1 MVQRRGGRSCSQIWS
16 SRSFA
21 GLPAKITVAI
31 DFQAVQS
38 RMPGASRRAV
48 CALRLFLRL
57 SACMIG
63 VHAGVDHHLGE
74 LLLGRACQPAISEPT
89 PLQAGRAV
97 SRHARG
103 RQIHVVAVAAMAK
116 LVLGAFARLNAD
128 SQLKVADFA
137 FEDPSSLSKVP
148 CPSIF
153 GEPSK
158 QLTVVIP
165 AYNEEQ
171 RLPATL
177 QETLSY
183 LQRRRDRQGASFTYE
198 VIIVDDG
205 SRDGTARAASEFV
218 RKHGFDAVRVLR
230 LPQNRGKGY
239 AVKSGMLCSRGQR
252 LLMMDADGATKV
264 SDLERLEAKLAE
276 ISMTALRANKAGAAA
291 VGSGAPLGFVLGSRA
306 HMQDAATA
314 KRSALRNF
322 LMHGFHVLVMM
333 VVGNQIR
340 DTQCGFKLFSRAAA
354 QQLYSNQ
361 RLQRWC
367 FDVEL
372 VYLAQQL
379 KIPMAEVQ
387 VNWTEIPGSKIRVT
401 SMAHMALELVMIKA
415 GYGGGLWTVR
425 GPQEVG
431 KLH

>member
-1 MVQRRGGRSCSQIWS
+1 
-16 SRSFA
+16 
-21 GLPAKITVAI
+21 
-31 DFQAVQS
+31 
-38 RMPGASRRAV
+38 
-48 CALRLFLRL
+48 
-57 SACMIG
+57 
-63 VHAGVDHHLGE
+63 
-74 LLLGRACQPAISEPT
+74 
-89 PLQAGRAV
+89 
-97 SRHARG
+97 
-103 RQIHVVAVAAMAK
+103 MAK
-116 LVLGAFARLNAD
+116 LVWGAFARLNAD

-137 FEDPSSLSKVP
+137 FEDPSSLRKVP

-153 GEPSK
+153 SEPSK
-158 QLTVVIP
+158 ELTVVIP

-205 SRDGTARAASEFV
+205 SRDGTVRAASEYV

-264 SDLERLEAKLAE
+264 PDLERLEAKLAD
-276 ISMTALRANKAGAAA
+276 ISSDKASAVTA
-291 VGSGAPLGFVLGSRA
+291 GSGAGLGFVLGSRA
-306 HMQDAATA
+306 YMQEAATA

-322 LMHGFHVLVMM
+322 LMHGFHMLVMV

-340 DTQCGFKLFSRAAA
+340 DTQCGFKLFTRAAA

-379 KIPMAEVQ
+379 QIPMAEVQ
-387 VNWTEIPGSKIRVT
+387 VNWTEIPGSKIRLT
-401 SMAHMALELVMIKA
+401 SIVHMALELAMIKT

>member
-1 MVQRRGGRSCSQIWS
+1 MYDSM
-16 SRSFA
+16 
-21 GLPAKITVAI
+21 L
-31 DFQAVQS
+31 
-38 RMPGASRRAV
+38 
-48 CALRLFLRL
+48 ALIIL
-57 SACMIG
+57 S
-63 VHAGVDHHLGE
+63 
-74 LLLGRACQPAISEPT
+74 
-89 PLQAGRAV
+89 
-97 SRHARG
+97 
-103 RQIHVVAVAAMAK
+103 VVAVSAMAK
-116 LVLGAFARLNAD
+116 LVWGAFARLNAD

-137 FEDPSSLSKVP
+137 FEDPSSLKKVP

-153 GEPSK
+153 SEPSK

-205 SRDGTARAASEFV
+205 SSDGTVRAASEFV

-276 ISMTALRANKAGAAA
+276 ISSYKEDPVKSPRANKAAAA
-291 VGSGAPLGFVLGSRA
+291 VAGPSAPLGFVLGSRA
-306 HMQDAATA
+306 HMQDSATA

-379 KIPMAEVQ
+379 KVPMAEVQ

-401 SMAHMALELVMIKA
+401 SMAHMALELAMIKA

>member
-1 MVQRRGGRSCSQIWS
+1 MLAPVLAIVLV
-16 SRSFA
+16 A
-21 GLPAKITVAI
+21 G
-31 DFQAVQS
+31 
-38 RMPGASRRAV
+38 
-48 CALRLFLRL
+48 
-57 SACMIG
+57 
-63 VHAGVDHHLGE
+63 
-74 LLLGRACQPAISEPT
+74 
-89 PLQAGRAV
+89 
-97 SRHARG
+97 
-103 RQIHVVAVAAMAK
+103 VAAMAK
-116 LVLGAFARLNAD
+116 FVWGAFARLDAAA
-128 SQLKVADFA
+128 QLKAADFA
-137 FEDPSSLSKVP
+137 FEDPSSLRKVP

-153 GEPSK
+153 SEPSK
-158 QLTVVIP
+158 ELTVVIP

-177 QETLSY
+177 QEMLSY
-183 LQRRRDRQGASFTYE
+183 LQRRRDRQGAAFTYE

-205 SRDGTARAASEFV
+205 SRDGTVRAASEFV

-230 LPQNRGKGY
+230 LPRNCGKGY

-276 ISMTALRANKAGAAA
+276 ICSHKEGPLNSPHANKAAATASPGAA
-291 VGSGAPLGFVLGSRA
+291 LGFVLGSRA
-306 HMQDAATA
+306 HMQESATA

-333 VVGNQIR
+333 VVGNRIR

-387 VNWTEIPGSKIRVT
+387 VTWTEIPGSKIRMT
-401 SMAHMALELVMIKA
+401 SMAHMALELAMIKA